1 MMSRKMMFVNAH
13 RITKQIVDSAD
24 DYAIAF
30 EFALKFVW
38 GKVKAGMKRMSQSA
52 QRNAVYTL
60 THKQYTGPSFF
71 WIGHKGVPDWLMEEN
86 LTQSEND
93 GAHLAYSIRVARETA
108 KAFLLTFVTDYG
120 DIEMWAPRS
129 VVKGF

>member
-13 RITKQIVDSAD
+13 RIAKQIVDSAD
-24 DYAIAF
+24 GYAIAF

-60 THKQYTGPSFF
+60 THKTIHRP
-71 WIGHKGVPDWLMEEN
+71 I
-86 LTQSEND
+86 
-93 GAHLAYSIRVARETA
+93 I
-108 KAFLLTFVTDYG
+108 LLDR
-120 DIEMWAPRS
+120 A
-129 VVKGF
+129 